1 MEKDRSRCNHHDR
14 RDTTLYDSKTYEE
27 ATTLTVDANSICHS
41 FNLHSGEPKEIREV
55 LCEIN
60 TEFFIN
66 RSSLASSEKNPS
78 SKMNQ
83 SNYLNASEIV
93 HNESELSTSRS
104 NSFVDCSNLLRRLDR
119 SQEFVNNIKVLLDLE
134 PNKK

>member
-1 MEKDRSRCNHHDR
+1 MEKNRSRCNHHDR

-41 FNLHSGEPKEIREV
+41 FNLHPGEPKEIREV

-78 SKMNQ
+78 SKMN
-83 SNYLNASEIV
+83 
-93 HNESELSTSRS
+93 
-104 NSFVDCSNLLRRLDR
+104 
-119 SQEFVNNIKVLLDLE
+119 
-134 PNKK
+134 